1 MSRKYVAFMPVDPRA
16 LPERERIH
24 AAVAALIEIGA
35 VQGDPAS
42 PDSLRNGPH
51 TDALFRDTDPK
62 KSGDGHGTD
71 PGNMTFRIHA
81 GEVEGFAGDNL
92 EPVACIHCNSELP
105 YNCAQDAFWALRDGK
120 PIDDPLMA
128 MECYHCGKSNSALEA
143 DWGRSG
149 GFARLAFVFEG
160 ETSNRIEPNP
170 GGLELL
176 ANRLGTPVRFI
187 QVHSW

>member
-1 MSRKYVAFMPVDPRA
+1 MSRKYVAFMPVDPQV
-16 LPERERIH
+16 LPDRERID
-24 AAVAALIEIGA
+24 AAVAALIAAGA
-35 VQGDPAS
+35 IQGNPADPAG
-42 PDSLRNGPH
+42 LANGPR

-62 KSGDGHGTD
+62 RSGDGHGTD
-71 PGNMTFRIHA
+71 PGRMAVKIHA
-81 GEVEGFAGDNL
+81 GEIEGFSGDNL
-92 EPVACIHCNSELP
+92 EPVACVHCTSELP

-120 PIDDPLMA
+120 PVDDPLMT

-149 GFARLAFVFEG
+149 GFARFALIFEG

-170 GGLELL
+170 AGIALL
-176 ANRLGTPVRFI
+176 TEHLGTPIRFV